1 MEKDRVEA
9 LRELFSKD
17 RFAAMCGIQIDTI
30 EDGLTRCSMAITEDH
45 KNAMGRPMGCAI
57 FTLADFTCGL
67 LSNSGGKST
76 VSLESHIAFLGVAKG
91 TKLIAEAKTVK
102 EGHATSFYEV
112 IVTDELGNKVAFMTG
127 SGFVLGN

>member
-1 MEKDRVEA
+1 MQKNEADA

-17 RFAAMCGIQIDTI
+17 RFAAMCGIKIDEI
-30 EDGLTRCSMAITEDH
+30 EDGLTRCSMEITDDH
-45 KNAMGRPMGCAI
+45 KNAMGRPMGGAI

-67 LSNSGGKST
+67 LSNAGGKPT

-112 IVTDELGNKVAFMTG
+112 MVTDELGNKVAFMTG
-127 SGFVLGN
+127 SGFILEK